1 MNVDEQITRETMQL
15 CLALVLADL
24 SYSAFTQLP
33 NEAIERLAA
42 SAGVALKD
50 IAAAVGQL
58 GRIQKARSAVMARMV
73 SGQGG
78 KAS

>member
-1 MNVDEQITRETMQL
+1 MNLDEQISRETLQL

-24 SYSAFTQLP
+24 NYSTFTQLP